1 MLNLKTLNAMKKT
14 LSLVVLAVAAVVMV
28 GCGDLMNK
36 VSEICAS
43 CPGCEELAP
52 AIEAAA
58 EELAPA
64 VEAATAEIAPAVE
77 AAAAELAPAVE
88 AAAAELDPSVEDA
101 VVKAVEAVEAIEA
114 AVEAA
119 K

>member
-1 MLNLKTLNAMKKT
+1 MMLNLKTLNAMKKT

-64 VEAATAEIAPAVE
+64 VEAA
-77 AAAAELAPAVE
+77 AAELAPAVE

>member
-1 MLNLKTLNAMKKT
+1 MMLNLKTLNAMKKT

-64 VEAATAEIAPAVE
+64 VEAATAEIAPVVE
-77 AAAAELAPAVE
+77 AAAELAPAVE

>member
-64 VEAATAEIAPAVE
+64 VEAA
-77 AAAAELAPAVE
+77 AAELAPAVE

>member
-1 MLNLKTLNAMKKT
+1 MLNLKNLNAMKKT
-14 LSLVVLAVAAVVMV
+14 LSFVMLAVAAVVMV

-43 CPGCEELAP
+43 CPGCEEVVS
-52 AIEAAA
+52 AIEDATA
-58 EELAPA
+58 EIAPA

-77 AAAAELAPAVE
+77 AAAELAPAIE
-88 AAAAELDPSVEDA
+88 AAAAELDPSVEAA
-101 VVKAVEAVEAIEA
+101 VVEAVEAVEAIEA

>member
-1 MLNLKTLNAMKKT
+1 MKKT

-64 VEAATAEIAPAVE
+64 VEAATAEIAPV
-77 AAAAELAPAVE
+77 VE
-88 AAAAELDPSVEDA
+88 AAAAELDPSVEAA
-101 VVKAVEAVEAIEA
+101 VVEAVEAVEAIEA